1 MLMAAGILIL
11 VIGVSIFAL
20 SGLPKKGSAPSATEA
35 PAAAPAAEDRVV
47 RRHGA
52 ESPPAQMPA
61 PPLPQAKTPA
71 ESFEPMEEKR
81 ETALPAAS
89 KPAPT
94 PAEAKSEKLILEIT
108 AVAETWMKIV
118 VDGDQVQE
126 LTLKPGDRLS
136 LEASTGYELLIG
148 NAAGIEIQLNGKAV
162 PLDGRS
168 GQVRSLT
175 LP

>member
-1 MLMAAGILIL
+1 
-11 VIGVSIFAL
+11 
-20 SGLPKKGSAPSATEA
+20 
-35 PAAAPAAEDRVV
+35 
-47 RRHGA
+47 
-52 ESPPAQMPA
+52 MPA
-61 PPLPQAKTPA
+61 SHLQQAKTPA

-81 ETALPAAS
+81 ETPLPAAS
-89 KPAPT
+89 EPAPA
-94 PAEAKSEKLILEIT
+94 PAEPKSEKQILKIT

-126 LTLKPGDRLS
+126 VTLKPGDRLS

-148 NAAGIEIQLNGKAV
+148 NAAGIDMQLNGKAV
-162 PLDGRS
+162 ALDGRS